1 MWLGKLVGLLPVPG
15 PPPAHTSR
23 VTARPQLL
31 PPALGPFHKER
42 MMPIFLFWAVPAAI
56 VAGGIYLIA
65 IAKVVDAALA
75 LAIPTK
81 MPSDRRRNFKVIQGG
96 RA

>member
-1 MWLGKLVGLLPVPG
+1 
-15 PPPAHTSR
+15 
-23 VTARPQLL
+23 
-31 PPALGPFHKER
+31 

-56 VAGGIYLIA
+56 VVVGGYYFVTAAELM
-65 IAKVVDAALA
+65 DAALA

-96 RA
+96 RG

>member
-1 MWLGKLVGLLPVPG
+1 
-15 PPPAHTSR
+15 
-23 VTARPQLL
+23 
-31 PPALGPFHKER
+31 

-75 LAIPTK
+75 LAIPNK
-81 MPSDRRRNFKVIQGG
+81 MPSHGKFKVIQGG